1 MGLSNYIPNSR
12 VSQAGVCT
20 SGTRPAS
27 PYEGQM
33 IYETDTDMV
42 AIWNGSAWRYIAS
55 TTPTNGT
62 VLQIVTGSTATGVT
76 NNTNTY
82 TDTGLTASITPK
94 SSTSKVLVF
103 VTQMMGK
110 NNNNAENRIAFRVL
124 RDSTVIQTGGD
135 LINYAGAV
143 NYSIGTYA
151 TMVLDSPATTSSVT
165 YKTQF
170 MNPNNT
176 AGVIAQ
182 YGTGSTS
189 TIILMEIA
197 G

>member
-1 MGLSNYIPNSR
+1 MTISSNSSGLRP
-12 VSQAGVCT
+12 GVCT
-20 SGTRPAS
+20 STTRPTT

-42 AIWNGSAWRYIAS
+42 AIWSGVSWRYIAA
-55 TTPTNGT
+55 TTPTNGAI
-62 VLQIVTGSTATGVT
+62 LQVQTASTTTGVT
-76 NNTNTY
+76 NNTSTY
-82 TDTGLTASITPK
+82 VDTGLSATITPK
-94 SSTSKVLVF
+94 SLSSKILVY

-110 NNNNAENRIAFRVL
+110 NNNNAENRIAFRVV

-135 LINYAGAV
+135 LINYAGAIS
-143 NYSIGTYA
+143 YSIGTYA
-151 TMVLDSPATTSSVT
+151 TMVLDSPSSVSTIT

-176 AGVIAQ
+176 AGVVAQ

-189 TIILMEIA
+189 TIVLMEIA
-197 G
+197 A